1 MTAQAGET
9 GSQARGD
16 ERPARDA
23 FRHFQRIPTRWM
35 DNDAY
40 AHVNN
45 VVYYAWFDTV
55 VNEHLIREGG
65 LDIARSPAIGLVVET
80 HCRFFAPIT
89 FPDAVDAGMAVT
101 RLGRSSVTY
110 AIGLFREGDGA
121 AAAAGRFVHVWVD
134 RATRRP
140 VDIPPRVRAALAP
153 LVVADASPA
162 ASVS

>member
-1 MTAQAGET
+1 MTARLDERA
-9 GSQARGD
+9 SPARDDG
-16 ERPARDA
+16 RPARA
-23 FRHFQRIPTRWM
+23 AVRPVQRIPTRWM

-55 VNEHLIREGG
+55 VNEHLVREGG
-65 LDIARSPAIGLVVET
+65 LDIAHSPAIGLVVET
-80 HCRFFAPIT
+80 HCRFFAPLA

-110 AIGLFREGDGA
+110 AIAIFREGAAA

-134 RATRRP
+134 RASRRP
-140 VDIPPRVRAALAP
+140 VDIPEQVRAALVP
-153 LVVADASPA
+153 LVVDASPP
-162 ASVS
+162 ASAS